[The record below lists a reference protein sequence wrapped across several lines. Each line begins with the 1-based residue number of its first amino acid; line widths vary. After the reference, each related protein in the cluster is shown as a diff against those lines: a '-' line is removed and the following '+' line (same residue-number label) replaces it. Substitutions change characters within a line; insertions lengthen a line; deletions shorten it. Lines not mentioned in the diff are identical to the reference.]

1 MPLFIDFVNEI
12 FLCFFMIINFN
23 RQTIAIDV
31 IYYET
36 LYSHVGYIKF
46 CHISC
51 LLSIPFLIFFIF
63 FQKYK
68 EKMKEILKLLLFFNF

>member
-46 CHISC
+46 CNKS
-51 LLSIPFLIFFIF
+51 LQSDMPF
-63 FQKYK
+63 
-68 EKMKEILKLLLFFNF
+68 

>member
-46 CHISC
+46 CNES
-51 LLSIPFLIFFIF
+51 
-63 FQKYK
+63 
-68 EKMKEILKLLLFFNF
+68 

>member
-46 CHISC
+46 RNKSS
-51 LLSIPFLIFFIF
+51 LLSILLTIFLISS
-63 FQKYK
+63 KK
-68 EKMKEILKLLLFFNF
+68 NDK